1 MQVSGFFSGTV
12 KLKFYSFK
20 ALVDYSIVNQNK

>member
-1 MQVSGFFSGTV
+1 MQVLGFSGTV

-20 ALVDYSIVNQNK
+20 ALVGYSTVNQNR